1 MGGDLRQMESYA
13 AQLSEI
19 GVQTRWAVVAGIM
32 TARARAVRHRD
43 QTAVSEMRACIDQLR
58 ASGQH
63 MRRPYYLALLSDAHC
78 RIGAHNKAL
87 DAVDEAF
94 ADMSITGERR
104 WEPELHRLRG
114 ELLLLS
120 NIGDAPLAETSLL
133 KALHVAREQEAKS
146 LELRAAVSLARLYRA
161 QGHQAKARDMLA
173 PIYGWFT
180 EGFKTTDLKEAA
192 ALLLEGAESQ
202 RSA

>member
-1 MGGDLRQMESYA
+1 
-13 AQLSEI
+13 
-19 GVQTRWAVVAGIM
+19 
-32 TARARAVRHRD
+32 
-43 QTAVSEMRACIDQLR
+43 LR
-58 ASGQH
+58 AGS
-63 MRRPYYLALLSDAHC
+63 A
-78 RIGAHNKAL
+78 
-87 DAVDEAF
+87 AVGD
-94 ADMSITGERR
+94 
-104 WEPELHRLRG
+104 ELHRLRG

-180 EGFKTTDLKEAA
+180 EGFETTDLKEAA